1 MTNRATSSAP
11 PPGAG
16 IPLDYHYQLG
26 VILRG
31 TRQLLACAGYDELI
45 GIIRAVTGNL
55 SLSGYVQLT
64 GYEFR
69 QVKKCGAG
77 LPRQACPRL
86 DPLML
91 APGKIALQDELI
103 LFKWPAVVLALDLSR
118 LEAVTASQIQDT
130 LAMFLDSV
138 QQWLDRH
145 HSLLE
150 TETVMCDRLDDFRRS
165 LLSGAEYLQVSRTQ
179 LTSRLLADL
188 VTVLPALGLE
198 EDQEDSILDT
208 LRPVI
213 DCMEKSFCHHSA
225 ANEDFVVVVNEMVAF
240 MRRNHTPA
248 TVTGVDALDL
258 ESVEL
263 F

>member
-1 MTNRATSSAP
+1 MTNQATSSAP

-16 IPLDYHYQLG
+16 IPLDYHFQLG

-31 TRQLLACAGYDELI
+31 TRQLLACTGYDELI
-45 GIIRAVTGNL
+45 GIIRAVAVNL

-64 GYEFR
+64 GYQFR

-86 DPLML
+86 DALML

-103 LFKWPAVVLALDLSR
+103 LFKWPSVLLALDLGR
-118 LEAVTASQIQDT
+118 LESGTGSQIQDT
-130 LAMFLDSV
+130 LALFLDSV

-150 TETVMCDRLDDFRRS
+150 TESVMCKRLDEFRRS
-165 LLSGAEYLQVSRTQ
+165 LQSGAEHMHFSRTQ
-179 LTSRLLADL
+179 LTSRLLGDL
-188 VTVLPALGLE
+188 VTILPALGLE
-198 EDQEDSILDT
+198 PDQEDSILDT

-225 ANEDFVVVVNEMVAF
+225 ANEDFVAVVNEMVAF
-240 MRRNHTPA
+240 MQRNNTPA
-248 TVTGVDALDL
+248 TVTGMDAVHL